1 VLAGRVVQVELEP
14 ELARVLAEL
23 GTARVLGQE
32 LELAIDLAG
41 AQARVIVR
49 GAELE
54 LAIAQVVGRELA
66 IARVLGRELP
76 TAQVVGQELERVPVA
91 AVELE
96 RDPVVALALDQ
107 VVVAL
112 RIRLVT
118 AARHRDLVLLL
129 AAEEDL
135 EAAAAE
141 TTREPA
147 AAEAVIAWEVAE

>member
-1 VLAGRVVQVELEP
+1 VVQVELALGP
-14 ELARVLAEL
+14 VLAEL

-32 LELAIDLAG
+32 LSI
-41 AQARVIVR
+41 
-49 GAELE
+49 
-54 LAIAQVVGRELA
+54 
-66 IARVLGRELP
+66 
-76 TAQVVGQELERVPVA
+76 AQVVGQELEPVQVAVLELLIGPA
-91 AVELE
+91 AAPELETAPVVALELATGLAAALELE

-135 EAAAAE
+135 EAAVAE
-141 TTREPA
+141 TTRELA